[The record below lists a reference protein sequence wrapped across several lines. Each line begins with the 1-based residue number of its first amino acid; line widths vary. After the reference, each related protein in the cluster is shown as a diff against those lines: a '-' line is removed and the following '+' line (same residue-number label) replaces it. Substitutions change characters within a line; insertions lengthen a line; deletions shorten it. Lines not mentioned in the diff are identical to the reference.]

1 MTNTYNGRVTVV
13 DHPLVHHKL
22 SVLRDKDTPCS
33 VFRQT
38 VNEIALL
45 EGYEATKHLKTA
57 SRTVETPI
65 ATTAEPSIYGLEPV
79 IVPILRAGLG
89 LLNGMLEL
97 VPEALVAH
105 LGMYRDETTHE
116 PIEYYAKMPGDI
128 DKRQVIVVD
137 PMLATGGSLI
147 AAIQALRAR
156 GVDDLVAMVM
166 VAAPEGIEKVLA
178 ADADVR
184 LFTCAIDDHLNED
197 AYIVPGLGDAGDRI
211 FNSFD
216 TPVQSSLHQIA
227 H

>member
-1 MTNTYNGRVTVV
+1 MTQEYGNRVTVV

-33 VFRQT
+33 IFRKT
-38 VNEIALL
+38 VNELALL
-45 EGYEATKHLKTA
+45 EGYEATKHLHTA
-57 SRTVETPI
+57 PRMVETPL
-65 ATTAEPSIYGLEPV
+65 ATTTEPSIAGVEPV

-89 LLNGMLEL
+89 LLDGMLEL

-128 DKRQVIVVD
+128 ENRQVIVVD

-147 AAIQALRAR
+147 AAIQALRNR
-156 GVDDLVAMVM
+156 GVKDLVAMVL
-166 VAAPEGIEKVLA
+166 VAAPEGVEAVLA
-178 ADADVR
+178 ADADVH
-184 LFTCAIDDHLNED
+184 LFTCAIDDCLNED
-197 AYIVPGLGDAGDRI
+197 AYILPGLGDAGDRI

-216 TPVQSSLHQIA
+216 TPVQSALHQIA